1 VRNSF
6 VLVLVVVVAPWEY
19 RKFEDEDDEEDK
31 SPATFYSHPGH
42 IQQHKPA

>member
-6 VLVLVVVVAPWEY
+6 VLVLVVVVAPREY
-19 RKFEDEDDEEDK
+19 RKFEDDEEDDDERFAK
-31 SPATFYSHPGH
+31 FQSHPGH